1 MMSVDVPTA
10 PGLVIASDYF
20 QSGGKEFVLFVDLF
34 SSWTEYFKVSSRR
47 PETLIQK
54 LRQFMTQNGV
64 PRILYSDKG
73 SAYDSLEFR
82 TFCKDWNIELVT
94 CSGEYPQGNGTAESA
109 VKRVKKWLSG
119 ANSEDELAR
128 AILAWHQTP
137 ITDGRP
143 TPAQIHLGRN
153 VRDELSTQVSPCTIP
168 WKEVHLWR
176 KAQKQSNAK
185 TYDKRVRELPELKVG
200 ARVFVSVHGK
210 WRQALIE
217 SKADRPRSY
226 VLRLSYTGAKI
237 ERNRIHLRVDKTRT
251 VPVNVYSHFS
261 ADEPAVTKI
270 DERRSRPAEFASGER
285 PEVEVDREEEVPSPV
300 RQEALPPVS
309 VFQEESP
316 NEEDYRTADEEA
328 DVEPPIIKTKK
339 SRTDRTQ
346 IFLARSHVS
355 RVGRESKKI
364 VRYDPSA
371 VLFVCLWF

>member
-1 MMSVDVPTA
+1 MGGPDALSRAPLQLKEIDERSPRNPVAPDGDFEDLFISELQRTDLSDPLIEKIQEKAKTDSEYQSLRRAVHQGFPASSKAEIGEYWSVREGLFESQGLIFRNQELLVPRTCRHSVIRALHQAHQGLRAMLRRANGNVFWPNIRRDLQCFRDECLYCQSHLPQQQRQPMMSVDVPTA

-168 WKEVHLWR
+168 WKEAVERSSLV
-176 KAQKQSNAK
+176 AK
-185 TYDKRVRELPELKVG
+185 
-200 ARVFVSVHGK
+200 S
-210 WRQALIE
+210 
-217 SKADRPRSY
+217 SKA
-226 VLRLSYTGAKI
+226 VKCQNLRQTCS
-237 ERNRIHLRVDKTRT
+237 
-251 VPVNVYSHFS
+251 
-261 ADEPAVTKI
+261 
-270 DERRSRPAEFASGER
+270 
-285 PEVEVDREEEVPSPV
+285 
-300 RQEALPPVS
+300 
-309 VFQEESP
+309 
-316 NEEDYRTADEEA
+316 
-328 DVEPPIIKTKK
+328 
-339 SRTDRTQ
+339 
-346 IFLARSHVS
+346 
-355 RVGRESKKI
+355 
-364 VRYDPSA
+364 
-371 VLFVCLWF
+371 